1 MSGRVNKKAKHDRII
16 QAGLKVFARD
26 GYPKAKIIDIAESAG
41 IGKGTVYEY
50 FSSKKELFLNVF
62 SYVKELILS
71 KQWEVLDEGL
81 KPLDSLKKIAKT
93 NADIYTEQSMKM
105 RFLAQFRAE
114 CIRGDTDGEFSRS
127 LNEYH
132 EEIIALISRYVSI
145 GIEEGLIRPTDVD
158 MVSENYH
165 TALDGLGV
173 QYLLNNEE
181 MDLNS
186 AVISLYEI
194 FIKGIGTFNGRYA
207 DLSEDT

>member
-1 MSGRVNKKAKHDRII
+1 MSGRVNKKDKHDRII

-26 GYPKAKIIDIAESAG
+26 GYSNAKIIDIAESAG

-81 KPLDSLKKIAKT
+81 NPLDALKRIAKT
-93 NADIYTEQSMKM
+93 NADVYTEQTMEM
-105 RFLAQFRAE
+105 RFVAQFRAE
-114 CIRGDTDGEFSRS
+114 CIRRDTDGEFGRS

-132 EEIIALISRYVSI
+132 EEIIALISRYVNS
-145 GIEEGLIRPTDVD
+145 GVEEGSIRPIDVGT
-158 MVSENYH
+158 VSENYH

-173 QYLLNNEE
+173 RYLLNNGE

-186 AVISLYEI
+186 AVHSLYEI
-194 FIKGIGTFNGRYA
+194 FIKGTGTFTGRYA
-207 DLSEDT
+207 DLSEET

>member
-1 MSGRVNKKAKHDRII
+1 MSGRVNKKDKHDRII

-26 GYPKAKIIDIAESAG
+26 GYSKAKIIDIAESAG

-71 KQWEVLDEGL
+71 KQWKVLDEGL
-81 KPLDSLKKIAKT
+81 KPLDALKRIAKT
-93 NADIYTEQSMKM
+93 NADVYTEQNMEM
-105 RFLAQFRAE
+105 RFVAQFRAE
-114 CIRGDTDGEFSRS
+114 CIRRDTAGEFSRS

-132 EEIIALISRYVSI
+132 EEVIALISRYVDS
-145 GIEEGLIRPTDVD
+145 GIEEGSIRPTDVG

-173 QYLLNNEE
+173 QYLLNNGET
-181 MDLNS
+181 DLNS
-186 AVISLYEI
+186 AVHSLYQI
-194 FIKGIGTFNGRYA
+194 FIEGTGTFAGRYT
-207 DLSEDT
+207 DLTEGT